1 MESTV
6 YIFNGEEEIYGHIRQ
21 NVKGITLSEKDWW
34 TLVDV
39 QAVEN
44 VDLTTESFC
53 NRDKDYKKSGI
64 YTILNQYICN
74 MYYVDYRTSTSIM
87 KTRLHAV
94 TNKES
99 EDRAILVGSFGK

>member
-64 YTILNQYICN
+64 YTILSVCT
-74 MYYVDYRTSTSIM
+74 MSMCHVDCTTSTSIM

>member
-64 YTILNQYICN
+64 YTILSVYI
-74 MYYVDYRTSTSIM
+74 YYVPC
-87 KTRLHAV
+87 RLY
-94 TNKES
+94 K
-99 EDRAILVGSFGK
+99 